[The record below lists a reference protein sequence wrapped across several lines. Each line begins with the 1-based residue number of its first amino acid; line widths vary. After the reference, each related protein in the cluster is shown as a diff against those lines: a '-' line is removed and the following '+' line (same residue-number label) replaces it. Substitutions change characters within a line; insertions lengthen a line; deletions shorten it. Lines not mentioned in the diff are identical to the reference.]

1 MRTISFR
8 KRNQNHLTDKIFEN
22 NVLPSQTLS
31 KTTPAIQPTS
41 PSSYN
46 VKRFK
51 RYAKVLVL
59 SMILSVNWIFLIPCE
74 YEVDCL
80 RNEAM
85 AWGNIA
91 HKSSVLVSMI
101 QMQHPEQKVDL
112 PWFIHWKFYKDKLFW
127 NMLIQCDIQFTIS
140 RFNIIHSE
148 RVDPT
153 KDMSTLSFPLS
164 KCMLATNETNP
175 QHDLVFIGR
184 GKAHKRHMENESKFA
199 TELQHRLQKYD
210 MLVTYIKDMSDFS
223 LYLQAQTYRDAKF
236 VLSMHGSQQSFSMF
250 SVPDATM
257 IEMIPCYSNRC
268 SKWPTRNISPIRNWN
283 YVKVYGTK
291 AKTAIRY
298 PRDMIAKWNNDTL
311 DQIEDILL
319 NSSNTSNRTFL
330 NGQNITK
337 K

>member
-1 MRTISFR
+1 MTYIIQSHCFNNSYNIHDQKKLLKLSKLFFYRHPTHQCIIIQPLLKSPTICWKMRTISFR

-140 RFNIIHSE
+140 Y
-148 RVDPT
+148 
-153 KDMSTLSFPLS
+153 K
-164 KCMLATNETNP
+164 
-175 QHDLVFIGR
+175 
-184 GKAHKRHMENESKFA
+184 
-199 TELQHRLQKYD
+199 
-210 MLVTYIKDMSDFS
+210 
-223 LYLQAQTYRDAKF
+223 
-236 VLSMHGSQQSFSMF
+236 
-250 SVPDATM
+250 
-257 IEMIPCYSNRC
+257 
-268 SKWPTRNISPIRNWN
+268 
-283 YVKVYGTK
+283 
-291 AKTAIRY
+291 
-298 PRDMIAKWNNDTL
+298 
-311 DQIEDILL
+311 LL
-319 NSSNTSNRTFL
+319 WR
-330 NGQNITK
+330 
-337 K
+337 